1 MKSVGF
7 QCNTERK
14 DLSLARLARNQPNS
28 SSWSYMKLV
37 SDFISSLG
45 YGLLVYCM
53 LPSALSQ
60 TTVFPSPKRPPPLRS
75 WCQTNRI
82 SALPPPPSHRPSSFA
97 FSNSRD
103 TRKTWFY
110 CHFIHN
116 SFQASAK
123 AESAP
128 SSHFQKSKILS
139 KSLGLSLEEKYG
151 TLKVLYQL
159 ETFLS
164 ALHLINKL

>member
-1 MKSVGF
+1 MKSAGF
-7 QCNTERK
+7 RCNTERK

-28 SSWSYMKLV
+28 SSWSYIKLV
-37 SDFISSLG
+37 SNFISPLC

-82 SALPPPPSHRPSSFA
+82 SALPPPPRPSLSQTVGIQGKPGSMA
-97 FSNSRD
+97 
-103 TRKTWFY
+103 TL
-110 CHFIHN
+110 FITL
-116 SFQASAK
+116 QASAK

-164 ALHLINKL
+164 APRLINKL

>member
-37 SDFISSLG
+37 SDFISSLC

-82 SALPPPPSHRPSSFA
+82 SALPPPPPHRPLLSQTVGTQGKPGSIA
-97 FSNSRD
+97 
-103 TRKTWFY
+103 TL
-110 CHFIHN
+110 FIT
-116 SFQASAK
+116 FQASAK

-159 ETFLS
+159 ETFLF
-164 ALHLINKL
+164 APHLINKL

>member
-37 SDFISSLG
+37 SDFISSLC

-82 SALPPPPSHRPSSFA
+82 SALPPPPHRPSLSQTVRIQGKPDSIA
-97 FSNSRD
+97 
-103 TRKTWFY
+103 TL
-110 CHFIHN
+110 FIT
-116 SFQASAK
+116 FQASAK

-164 ALHLINKL
+164 APHLINKL

>member
-37 SDFISSLG
+37 SDFISSLC

-82 SALPPPPSHRPSSFA
+82 SALPPPPPSLSQTVGIQGKPDSIA
-97 FSNSRD
+97 
-103 TRKTWFY
+103 TL
-110 CHFIHN
+110 FIT
-116 SFQASAK
+116 FQASAK

-164 ALHLINKL
+164 APHLINKL

>member
-1 MKSVGF
+1 MKSAGF
-7 QCNTERK
+7 RCNTERK

-37 SDFISSLG
+37 SNFISSLC

-75 WCQTNRI
+75 WCQTKR
-82 SALPPPPSHRPSSFA
+82 PPPPPRPSLSQTVGIQGKPGSIA
-97 FSNSRD
+97 
-103 TRKTWFY
+103 TL
-110 CHFIHN
+110 FIT
-116 SFQASAK
+116 FQASAK

-164 ALHLINKL
+164 APHLINKL